1 VLDELDSMR
10 AFENQWREVI
20 RPTLPTTAGAGL
32 FMGTPKR
39 LQAALPARKLVRT
52 NPNYQAFHFM
62 SFDNPF
68 LIPGELEELRGE
80 MTATQYAQEM
90 LAEYHKMEGLIY
102 EEFRPGRAH

>member
-1 VLDELDSMR
+1 
-10 AFENQWREVI
+10 
-20 RPTLPTTAGAGL
+20 
-32 FMGTPKR
+32 
-39 LQAALPARKLVRT
+39 
-52 NPNYQAFHFM
+52 M